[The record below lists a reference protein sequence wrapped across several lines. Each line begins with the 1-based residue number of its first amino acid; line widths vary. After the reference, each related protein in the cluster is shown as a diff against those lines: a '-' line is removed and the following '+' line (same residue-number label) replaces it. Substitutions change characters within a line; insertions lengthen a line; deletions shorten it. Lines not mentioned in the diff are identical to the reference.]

1 MNYTLEQQKL
11 RQAADESG
19 GEINKHIHKL
29 QQKCVWWEGGGRW
42 WCWVGK
48 QKNKKQTKMAQTEI
62 KIKTIIRH
70 NLIYIMT
77 VSSGGVCKVK

>member
-1 MNYTLEQQKL
+1 M
-11 RQAADESG
+11 G
-19 GEINKHIHKL
+19 
-29 QQKCVWWEGGGRW
+29 GGGR

-48 QKNKKQTKMAQTEI
+48 QKNKKQTKMAQAEI

-77 VSSGGVCKVK
+77 VSSGGVCKVKWVAGWLGVSKAAQGGQKERN